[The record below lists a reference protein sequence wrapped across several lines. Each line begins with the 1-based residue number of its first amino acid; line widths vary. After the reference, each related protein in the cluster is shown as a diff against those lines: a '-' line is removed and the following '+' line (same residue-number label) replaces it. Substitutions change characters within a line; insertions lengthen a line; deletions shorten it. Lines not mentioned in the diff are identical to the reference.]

1 MNTEV
6 KEKKVVKK
14 YNQHL
19 HLVELSRLEK
29 EAIPLI
35 LEQRSILKS
44 VNASSLA
51 EFEAMLN
58 IKTSFVNAN
67 MSALAMGLDKELKRL
82 QEIEVALDKYD
93 VSTED
98 LTLKGE
104 FKTSYLNNLKERF
117 IEYYTDNELSVLELL
132 KKAIES
138 YNAIPFDYR
147 NKIIID
153 NRGELIFNP
162 FNRL

>member
-6 KEKKVVKK
+6 KEKTIKK

-58 IKTSFVNAN
+58 LKTSFVNAN
-67 MSALAMGLDKELKRL
+67 LSAQALGKETELKRL
-82 QEIEVALDKYD
+82 QEIEVALNKYD

-104 FKTSYLNNLKERF
+104 FKTSYLNNLKERY

-132 KKAIES
+132 KKAIKS

-147 NKIIID
+147 KKIIVD
-153 NRGELIFNP
+153 NRGEMIFNP